1 LIPLRK
7 YAVVLLAALASAST
21 SAVFVRAQT
30 QTASSIKVGAPAGW
44 SINHSMIVLDPA
56 HGGTE
61 GGAMLGDHA
70 EKDITSAIASKLRV
84 ALSANGFTVMSTR
97 DAGGPDLLP
106 VDQRAEIANH
116 THAVACIVL
125 HATATGSGVHLYTS
139 DLQPPNQDPDL
150 TAEFVPIPWDS
161 AQSGFVRQ
169 SADLAANL
177 STALGKAHL
186 PATLGHA
193 PIRPLNNLMCPAV
206 AIELSPLRAPGREA
220 TSATDADYQQ
230 QVANAL
236 AGALRAWRDSPS
248 LLPAAD
254 ATAGGQTTARSKA
267 IAAAEATGRA
277 AAKVR
282 APATSTGS
290 PPAQKGPQ

>member
-1 LIPLRK
+1 MRK
-7 YAVVLLAALASAST
+7 SVAVLLTALASAST
-21 SAVFVRAQT
+21 TAVSVGAQT
-30 QTASSIKVGAPAGW
+30 QAAASIKVSAPAGW

-61 GGAMLGDHA
+61 GGAMLGDYA
-70 EKDITSAIASKLRV
+70 EKDITSAIAAKLRA
-84 ALSANGFTVMSTR
+84 ALSANGFTVISTR
-97 DAGGPDLLP
+97 EAGGPDLLP
-106 VDQRAEIANH
+106 TDQRAEIANH
-116 THAVACIVL
+116 THAAACIVL

-150 TAEFVPIPWDS
+150 AVGFVPIPWDA

-169 SADLAANL
+169 SADLAAYL

-186 PATLGHA
+186 PATLGQA

-206 AIELSPLRAPGREA
+206 AIELSPLRASGTEA

-254 ATAGGQTTARSKA
+254 ATAGGQTTARAKA
-267 IAAAEATGRA
+267 IAAAEATGRV

-282 APATSTGS
+282 APATSASS
-290 PPAQKGPQ
+290 PPVQKGPQ